1 MEGFEDFGLGGFD
14 FVVGKRAFGVAIGG
28 AVTGFYELVRLS
40 TGVNEAYV
48 TPRARMRQIM
58 LEGGAHQKE
67 EPGIVGAAPPFFPLA
82 RRSDVLVFQTEPL
95 ESDVEVTG
103 GSEVTLWVSS
113 TAVDTDF
120 TAKLVDVYPP
130 NDDYPG
136 GYHLNIVDSILR
148 VRYRNGFDKAEL
160 MDPGHVYQI
169 RIPLP
174 PTSNLFK
181 AGHRIRLDV
190 SSSNFPR
197 FDVNPNTG
205 EPVGRHTREVKA
217 VNTLHLDAQRPS
229 SITLPVIVNES

>member
-1 MEGFEDFGLGGFD
+1 MGTPGQTDPP
-14 FVVGKRAFGVAIGG
+14 VAYTHDPDKPVPTIGG
-28 AVTGFYELVRLS
+28 AITGFYELMTLPE
-40 TGVNEAYV
+40 GVNEAFV

-67 EPGIVGAAPPFFPLA
+67 EPEIVGSSPPFFTLA

-103 GSEVTLWVSS
+103 AIEVVLWISS

-130 NDDYPG
+130 NEDYPG
-136 GYHLNIVDSILR
+136 GYHLSIVDSILR

-160 MDPGHVYQI
+160 MEPGSVYRI

-205 EPVGRHTREVKA
+205 EPVGRHTHAVKA
-217 VNTLHLDAQRPS
+217 VNTVHLDAQRAS
-229 SITLPVIVNES
+229 SITLPVIANET